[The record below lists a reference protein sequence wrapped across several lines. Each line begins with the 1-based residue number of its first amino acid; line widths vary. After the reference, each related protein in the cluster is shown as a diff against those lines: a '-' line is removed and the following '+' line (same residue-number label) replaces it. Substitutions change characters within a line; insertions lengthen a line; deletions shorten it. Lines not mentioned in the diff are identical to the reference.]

1 LLLLL
6 AGCRDTAAPTIRI
19 DVGPAPT
26 DEATLVPL
34 ASLAEFIELGP
45 TESALLITLSSS
57 PRTCEAPTSSEPD
70 AASIAMRLLLPG
82 GTKLAPGSYPLV
94 AGGQS
99 EDKPRVLAT
108 VKLNGRRR
116 ELGPGGELTISQV
129 DLGPR
134 GSVEGLLKF
143 EFAGDAEHAATRVS
157 GRFLAH
163 FCRFSPLR

>member
-1 LLLLL
+1 MLLLL
-6 AGCRDTAAPTIRI
+6 ASCRETTAPTIRI

-26 DEATLVPL
+26 DEATLIPL

-45 TESALLITLSSS
+45 TDSTLLITLSSS
-57 PRTCEAPTSSEPD
+57 PRTCEAPTSSESE
-70 AASIAMRLLLPG
+70 AASVSMRLLLPG
-82 GTKLAPGSYPLV
+82 GTKLGPGSYPLV
-94 AGGQS
+94 AGGES

-116 ELGPGGELTISQV
+116 ELLPGGELTISQV
-129 DLGPR
+129 DLSPR
-134 GSVEGLLKF
+134 GTVEGLLKF
-143 EFAGDAEHAATRVS
+143 EFTGDAEHVATRVS